1 MEDIVAWFRS
11 ALSGLGDWP
20 SLPPDI
26 SPLYLALGCIVAGFL
41 FLFVLT
47 VLIQRRRRRLQINQF
62 ASLHSEI
69 DQLKYRILALEVTER
84 RRQKDALRNRGETQE
99 VPEKNVLTLFAPL
112 STDEPPLQPNAASPA
127 ASAVRGR

>member
-1 MEDIVAWFRS
+1 MQHGRILRVTPA
-11 ALSGLGDWP
+11 GDWP

-26 SPLYLALGCIVAGFL
+26 SPLYLALGCIVAAFL
-41 FLFVLT
+41 FFVLT

-84 RRQKDALRNRGETQE
+84 LALPRAAWAAARWLHTHRRPGSIVSRTWLLR
-99 VPEKNVLTLFAPL
+99 
-112 STDEPPLQPNAASPA
+112 
-127 ASAVRGR
+127 